1 MPSMNFLQQQPDD
14 DDGLGPLP
22 PKWEKAYTE
31 NGETYFIDH
40 NTGTSHWLD
49 PRLSKFQKKSL
60 EDCMD
65 DELPY
70 GWEKIHDPQY
80 GTYFIDHVNRRTQY
94 ENPVLE
100 AKRRNS
106 ERKTNGA
113 NQSASSKSLNDELMM
128 RQNESQSQQ
137 QQQQQQHH
145 QHQQQQIQSEQSQ
158 LKPNLFTKNPSEL
171 RGERINTTLLKSS
184 RGLGFTI
191 VGGDDNIE
199 EFLQIKS
206 IVANGPA
213 WLDGKLQTG
222 DILVYV
228 NDTCVL
234 GFTHHEMVNVF
245 QSILP
250 GETVTLE
257 VCRGYP
263 LPFDPND
270 PNNEV
275 VTTIAVDGIN
285 SDPEK
290 SRMLMD
296 LNMDGNYNF
305 LDMSDTQSASTSA
318 KHNSTLSRLESSSVR
333 SDISENFANESK
345 RDLISSSD
353 KPEILNISIVKGPL
367 GFGFTIADSA
377 YGQKVKKILDRNCCK
392 ELNEGDYL
400 LAINNTN
407 VMYMSHSAVVQV
419 LKNCPKSEEAILK
432 IQRGSYF
439 NGGNISDK
447 PTSRVRRV
455 IDSIDRAAI
464 MNGNASKEALNLYR
478 SKTPT
483 ADLYSTQTKE
493 ILPIRSKTPLVDT
506 RSRAKT
512 PMSELNGGEEEVDG
526 TMQSH
531 NDGTIHDLKNI
542 AAADTKSN
550 NSFPDQDS
558 INNEAPFIDPFPKLV
573 LNLSDR
579 LAEASLGA
587 GNHYQTK
594 DLSNIRHNHFDS
606 QPNLNNFEQNSV
618 SSGHDFYVNYNSNLA
633 SGYTNSPSNSIY
645 AASANTMPTH
655 MKMPLMA
662 PMPTYHHEHCY
673 CFECQRQYRY
683 HNILIDRRKVGFSP
697 LDTHA
702 PMASPHPIHMNQP
715 QSPQHL
721 HQAHHE
727 NNYWT
732 KNDMKIQQQENF
744 GYMLSEVTLERQT
757 MGFGFRI
764 VGGTEE
770 GSQVTVGHIVEGGAA
785 YNNPRIETGDEILSI
800 DGHNVVQ
807 SSHHRVVELMSDAA
821 QRGRVTMILRRRV
834 HDPNIA
840 NLQHLQH
847 HSHHQ
852 HVQHPHL
859 QRDFVYPYDVIVVR
873 NENESFGF
881 VIISAS
887 NQYYSSTIGK
897 LIPGSPADRCDELK
911 VGDRIIAVNGIN
923 IAGMSH
929 GDVVNLIKE
938 SGLHVRLTIGNP
950 KETLQSNSVHTQP
963 INPNNNLNDPYFEH
977 RNNGL
982 VSITNDNL
990 NVDVYQPN
998 NH

>member
-1 MPSMNFLQQQPDD
+1 MS
-14 DDGLGPLP
+14 
-22 PKWEKAYTE
+22 
-31 NGETYFIDH
+31 
-40 NTGTSHWLD
+40 
-49 PRLSKFQKKSL
+49 
-60 EDCMD
+60 
-65 DELPY
+65 
-70 GWEKIHDPQY
+70 
-80 GTYFIDHVNRRTQY
+80 
-94 ENPVLE
+94 
-100 AKRRNS
+100 
-106 ERKTNGA
+106 
-113 NQSASSKSLNDELMM
+113 

-137 QQQQQQHH
+137 QMQSDQQT
-145 QHQQQQIQSEQSQ
+145 Q

-191 VGGDDNIE
+191 VGGDDNVE
-199 EFLQIKS
+199 TEFLQIKS

-234 GFTHHEMVNVF
+234 GFTHLEMVNVF

-270 PNNEV
+270 PNTEV
-275 VTTIAVDGIN
+275 VTTIAVDGLS

-290 SRMLMD
+290 TRMLMD

-305 LDMSDTQSASTSA
+305 LDMSDTQSATTSA

-345 RDLISSSD
+345 RDLITSD

-392 ELNEGDYL
+392 DLNEGDYL

-439 NGGNISDK
+439 NGSTNISEK

-455 IDSIDRAAI
+455 IDSIDRAS
-464 MNGNASKEALNLYR
+464 MLNGNASKDGLGLYR

-512 PMSELNGGEEEVDG
+512 PLSELNGGEEEIDG
-526 TMQSH
+526 AMQSH
-531 NDGTIHDLKNI
+531 SNGQMHDLKNI

-579 LAEASLGA
+579 LAGASLLQDGA
-587 GNHYQTK
+587 SNHYQTK
-594 DLSNIRHNHFDS
+594 DLSNIRHNQHFDS

-618 SSGHDFYVNYNSNLA
+618 SSGHDYYVNYNSNIA

-645 AASANTMPTH
+645 ATSANTMASH
-655 MKMPLMA
+655 MKLPLMA
-662 PMPTYHHEHCY
+662 PVPTYHHEHCF

-702 PMASPHPIHMNQP
+702 PMASPHQMHMNQP

-721 HQAHHE
+721 HQMHHE
-727 NNYWT
+727 SNYWS
-732 KNDMKIQQQENF
+732 KNDLKMQQVSSIIDDF
-744 GYMLSEVTLERQT
+744 L
-757 MGFGFRI
+757 
-764 VGGTEE
+764 
-770 GSQVTVGHIVEGGAA
+770 
-785 YNNPRIETGDEILSI
+785 IEL
-800 DGHNVVQ
+800 
-807 SSHHRVVELMSDAA
+807 
-821 QRGRVTMILRRRV
+821 
-834 HDPNIA
+834 
-840 NLQHLQH
+840 
-847 HSHHQ
+847 
-852 HVQHPHL
+852 
-859 QRDFVYPYDVIVVR
+859 
-873 NENESFGF
+873 
-881 VIISAS
+881 
-887 NQYYSSTIGK
+887 
-897 LIPGSPADRCDELK
+897 C
-911 VGDRIIAVNGIN
+911 
-923 IAGMSH
+923 
-929 GDVVNLIKE
+929 
-938 SGLHVRLTIGNP
+938 
-950 KETLQSNSVHTQP
+950 
-963 INPNNNLNDPYFEH
+963 
-977 RNNGL
+977 
-982 VSITNDNL
+982 
-990 NVDVYQPN
+990 
-998 NH
+998 

>member
-1 MPSMNFLQQQPDD
+1 
-14 DDGLGPLP
+14 
-22 PKWEKAYTE
+22 
-31 NGETYFIDH
+31 
-40 NTGTSHWLD
+40 
-49 PRLSKFQKKSL
+49 
-60 EDCMD
+60 
-65 DELPY
+65 
-70 GWEKIHDPQY
+70 
-80 GTYFIDHVNRRTQY
+80 
-94 ENPVLE
+94 
-100 AKRRNS
+100 
-106 ERKTNGA
+106 
-113 NQSASSKSLNDELMM
+113 MM
-128 RQNESQSQQ
+128 RQNESHSQQ
-137 QQQQQQHH
+137 P
-145 QHQQQQIQSEQSQ
+145 IQSEQQSQ
-158 LKPNLFTKNPSEL
+158 LKPKLFTKNPSEL

-191 VGGDDNIE
+191 VGGDDNVE
-199 EFLQIKS
+199 NTEFLQIKS

-234 GFTHHEMVNVF
+234 NTTHHEMVNVF

-270 PNNEV
+270 PNTEV
-275 VTTIAVDGIN
+275 VTTIAVDGLN
-285 SDPEK
+285 TDPEK

-305 LDMSDTQSASTSA
+305 LEVSDTQSASTSA
-318 KHNSTLSRLESSSVR
+318 KHNLTLNRLESGSVR

-345 RDLISSSD
+345 RDLISTD

-392 ELNEGDYL
+392 DLNEGDYL

-439 NGGNISDK
+439 NGGSINDK

-455 IDSIDRAAI
+455 IDSIDRAAM
-464 MNGNASKEALNLYR
+464 MNGNAPKDVLNLYR

-483 ADLYSTQTKE
+483 ADLYSTQAKE

-512 PMSELNGGEEEVDG
+512 PMSEINGGEEEIDG
-526 TMQSH
+526 AIQSH
-531 NDGTIHDLKNI
+531 NNAQIHDLKNI

-587 GNHYQTK
+587 SNHYQTK
-594 DLSNIRHNHFDS
+594 DLSNIRHNQHFE
-606 QPNLNNFEQNSV
+606 PNLNNFEQNSV
-618 SSGHDFYVNYNSNLA
+618 SSGHDYYVNYNSNLA

-645 AASANTMPTH
+645 AASANAMSSH
-655 MKMPLMA
+655 GKLPLMA
-662 PMPTYHHEHCY
+662 PVPTYHHEHCY

-702 PMASPHPIHMNQP
+702 PMASPHQMHINQP

-721 HQAHHE
+721 HQMQHE
-727 NNYWT
+727 TNYWT
-732 KNDMKIQQQENF
+732 KNDIKMQSVSGSSSPF
-744 GYMLSEVTLERQT
+744 LTC
-757 MGFGFRI
+757 I
-764 VGGTEE
+764 V
-770 GSQVTVGHIVEGGAA
+770 SKR
-785 YNNPRIETGDEILSI
+785 Y
-800 DGHNVVQ
+800 
-807 SSHHRVVELMSDAA
+807 
-821 QRGRVTMILRRRV
+821 
-834 HDPNIA
+834 
-840 NLQHLQH
+840 
-847 HSHHQ
+847 
-852 HVQHPHL
+852 
-859 QRDFVYPYDVIVVR
+859 
-873 NENESFGF
+873 
-881 VIISAS
+881 
-887 NQYYSSTIGK
+887 
-897 LIPGSPADRCDELK
+897 
-911 VGDRIIAVNGIN
+911 
-923 IAGMSH
+923 
-929 GDVVNLIKE
+929 
-938 SGLHVRLTIGNP
+938 
-950 KETLQSNSVHTQP
+950 
-963 INPNNNLNDPYFEH
+963 
-977 RNNGL
+977 
-982 VSITNDNL
+982 
-990 NVDVYQPN
+990 
-998 NH
+998 

>member
-1 MPSMNFLQQQPDD
+1 
-14 DDGLGPLP
+14 
-22 PKWEKAYTE
+22 
-31 NGETYFIDH
+31 
-40 NTGTSHWLD
+40 
-49 PRLSKFQKKSL
+49 
-60 EDCMD
+60 
-65 DELPY
+65 
-70 GWEKIHDPQY
+70 
-80 GTYFIDHVNRRTQY
+80 
-94 ENPVLE
+94 
-100 AKRRNS
+100 
-106 ERKTNGA
+106 
-113 NQSASSKSLNDELMM
+113 MM
-128 RQNESQSQQ
+128 RQNESQ
-137 QQQQQQHH
+137 
-145 QHQQQQIQSEQSQ
+145 QQIQSEQQSQ

-191 VGGDDNIE
+191 VGGDDNVD

-270 PNNEV
+270 PNTEV

-290 SRMLMD
+290 SRMLMN

-318 KHNSTLSRLESSSVR
+318 KHNLTLSRLESSSIR

-345 RDLISSSD
+345 RDLISSD

-392 ELNEGDYL
+392 DLNEGDYL

-432 IQRGSYF
+432 IQRGSFF
-439 NGGNISDK
+439 NGGSLNDK

-455 IDSIDRAAI
+455 IDSIDRAAL
-464 MNGNASKEALNLYR
+464 MNGNASKEVLNLYR

-512 PMSELNGGEEEVDG
+512 PMSELNGGDEEIDG
-526 TMQSH
+526 AMRTH
-531 NDGTIHDLKNI
+531 NDGQIQNI
-542 AAADTKSN
+542 ATADTKSN

-587 GNHYQTK
+587 SNHYQNK
-594 DLSNIRHNHFDS
+594 DLSNIRHNQHFDS

-618 SSGHDFYVNYNSNLA
+618 SSGHDYYVNYNSNLA

-645 AASANTMPTH
+645 AASALPPH

-662 PMPTYHHEHCY
+662 PVPTYHHHENCY
-673 CFECQRQYRY
+673 CFECQYRY
-683 HNILIDRRKVGFSP
+683 HNILIDRRRVGFSP

-702 PMASPHPIHMNQP
+702 PMVSPHQLHINQP

-721 HQAHHE
+721 HQIHHE
-727 NNYWT
+727 NNYWS
-732 KNDMKIQQQENF
+732 KNDLKLQQ
-744 GYMLSEVTLERQT
+744 
-757 MGFGFRI
+757 
-764 VGGTEE
+764 
-770 GSQVTVGHIVEGGAA
+770 
-785 YNNPRIETGDEILSI
+785 
-800 DGHNVVQ
+800 
-807 SSHHRVVELMSDAA
+807 
-821 QRGRVTMILRRRV
+821 
-834 HDPNIA
+834 
-840 NLQHLQH
+840 
-847 HSHHQ
+847 
-852 HVQHPHL
+852 
-859 QRDFVYPYDVIVVR
+859 VY
-873 NENESFGF
+873 
-881 VIISAS
+881 
-887 NQYYSSTIGK
+887 
-897 LIPGSPADRCDELK
+897 
-911 VGDRIIAVNGIN
+911 
-923 IAGMSH
+923 
-929 GDVVNLIKE
+929 
-938 SGLHVRLTIGNP
+938 
-950 KETLQSNSVHTQP
+950 
-963 INPNNNLNDPYFEH
+963 
-977 RNNGL
+977 
-982 VSITNDNL
+982 
-990 NVDVYQPN
+990 
-998 NH
+998 